1 MMSEIVFEA
10 RVKKLERM
18 VNIMR
23 IAIIVLVVFMFA
35 DVLSQDTGSRVI
47 FADKIKARA
56 FVLLG
61 PGDQPIGFWDNKDA
75 KGVYNLTAPELATN
89 NELAKELG
97 KAMKRPSF
105 LRIPKFILSLALGE
119 ASTVLLDGQR
129 PYPKRLLKAGFDYK
143 FPNIRSAL
151 LDLI

>member
-1 MMSEIVFEA
+1 MMSEIVFEE

-61 PGDQPIGFWDNKDA
+61 PGDQPIGFWDNKDT
-75 KGVYNLTAPELATN
+75 KGLKMYSKDGSHV
-89 NELAKELG
+89 
-97 KAMKRPSF
+97 
-105 LRIPKFILSLALGE
+105 
-119 ASTVLLDGQR
+119 VLNPHEITFFQD
-129 PYPKRLLKAGFDYK
+129 RLNPVVKSKYD
-143 FPNIRSAL
+143 
-151 LDLI
+151 

>member
-1 MMSEIVFEA
+1 MSEIVLEE

-35 DVLSQDTGSRVI
+35 DALSQDTGSRVI

-61 PGDQPIGFWDNKDA
+61 PGDQPIGFWDNKDTKGLKMYA
-75 KGVYNLTAPELATN
+75 KDGSHV
-89 NELAKELG
+89 
-97 KAMKRPSF
+97 
-105 LRIPKFILSLALGE
+105 
-119 ASTVLLDGQR
+119 VLNPHEITFFQD
-129 PYPKRLLKAGFDYK
+129 RLNPVVKSKYD
-143 FPNIRSAL
+143 
-151 LDLI
+151 